1 MVTYDAVVVGLGAMG
16 SAALYHLAGQG
27 ARALGIDRFAPPHPY
42 GSTHGDTRI
51 TRQAVGEGPAYVPLV
66 LRSYELWRDLERETG
81 RDLLSITGGLIMG
94 SAGGASAHHGRIDFL
109 ERTMAVAREFHIPHA
124 TLDTAEIRR
133 RFPQFALAGDEIG
146 YFEEPAGFLRPEACV
161 AAHLAVAARRRAE
174 IRTGET
180 VTAVVPEAGGGVTVQ
195 TDSGTH
201 SAGTAILAAGP
212 WLPSLLDDAYAPLFA
227 VYRQVLYWYD
237 VKEGIEQYLPG
248 TFPIFIWLRDDGDIY
263 GFPAIDGPRGG
274 VKVATEVY
282 HETTTPEQVAREVG
296 SEETQAMY
304 REHVAGTIPGLSERC
319 VKAAS
324 CLYTV
329 TPDSHFVIDRH
340 PHHPQV
346 ILASPCSGHGFK
358 HSPAIGEGVAQW
370 VSGREPEIDLSA
382 FSLAQA
388 LRT

>member
-27 ARALGIDRFAPPHPY
+27 ARVLGIDRFAPPHPY

-81 RDLLSITGGLIMG
+81 RDLLTITGGLIMG

-109 ERTMAVAREFHIPHA
+109 ERTMAVAREFHIPHT
-124 TLDTAEIRR
+124 TLDAAEIRR
-133 RFPQFALAGDEIG
+133 RFPQFALTGDEIG
-146 YFEEPAGFLRPEACV
+146 YVEEPAGFLRPEACV
-161 AAHLAVAARRRAE
+161 AAHLDVAARRGAE

-180 VTAVVPEAGGGVTVQ
+180 VAAVVPDAGGVTVQ
-195 TDSGTH
+195 TDRGTYA
-201 SAGTAILAAGP
+201 AGTVILAAGP
-212 WLPSLLDDAYAPLFA
+212 WLPSFLDDVYAPLFA
-227 VYRQVLYWYD
+227 VYRQVLYWFD
-237 VKEGIEQYLPG
+237 VKESIASYLPG
-248 TFPIFIWLRDDGDIY
+248 AFPIFIWLRDDGDIY
-263 GFPAIDGPRGG
+263 GFPAIDGPAGG

-282 HETTTPEQVAREVG
+282 LETTTPEHVAREVG
-296 SEETQAMY
+296 PEETQAMY
-304 REHVAGTIPGLSERC
+304 REHVAGALPGLSERC
-319 VKAAS
+319 IKAAS

-340 PHHPQV
+340 PRHPQI

-358 HSPAIGEGVAQW
+358 HSAAIGEALAQLALR
-370 VSGREPEIDLSA
+370 GATTLDISA
-382 FSLAQA
+382 FRLDRLLATA
-388 LRT
+388 